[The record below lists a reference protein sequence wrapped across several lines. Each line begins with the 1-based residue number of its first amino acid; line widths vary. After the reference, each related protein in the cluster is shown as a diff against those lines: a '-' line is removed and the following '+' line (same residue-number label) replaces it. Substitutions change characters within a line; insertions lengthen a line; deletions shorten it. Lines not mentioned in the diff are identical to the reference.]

1 MARFSMAKEF
11 EVKESVDS
19 PTIARLRS
27 IADDGKVDAHSL
39 KHRHTRFKNRFTE
52 PHFYAWFR
60 MGGKVFAENADTL
73 DALNVVL
80 ERDYLSAATQ

>member
-27 IADDGKVDAHSL
+27 IADDGKVGAHSL
-39 KHRHTRFKNRFTE
+39 KHRHPRFANRFTQ
-52 PHFYAWFR
+52 PHYYAWFK
-60 MGGKVFAENADTL
+60 MNGTQYAEDAETL
-73 DALNVVL
+73 NDLNMIL
-80 ERDYLSAATQ
+80 ERDYLCSG